1 MAGRVVKTIAKSVL
15 TSAGSFTWK
24 VPSTLSPAATYQI
37 KIVSTTN
44 SKVFGTSGDFS
55 IT

>member
-1 MAGRVVKTIAKSVL
+1 MRVPARSVL

-24 VPSTLSPAATYQI
+24 LPSALSPATTYQI
-37 KIVSTTN
+37 KIISTTN
-44 SKVFGTSGDFS
+44 SKVFGISGTFS